1 MKNPVSRRAIYLI
14 LLSLIW
20 GGCASTPPRQ
30 NDPIGLSTANQ
41 APEQTGSSSTKP
53 EEPLTAESSLL
64 INADDSTKL
73 EDYSKAIVLL
83 ERAIRLSPRDPNLWI
98 RLSEGYLKKEEF
110 ELAEQYARKAIVLSR
125 QNKETQRRAWLQLA
139 NVFEK
144 TGNTKEAE
152 QLRKTYRYRT
162 S

>member
-20 GGCASTPPRQ
+20 AGCASTPPRQ
-30 NDPIGLSTANQ
+30 NDPDQLPAANQ

-125 QNKETQRRAWLQLA
+125 QNKEAQRRAWLQLA

>member
-1 MKNPVSRRAIYLI
+1 MKNSVSRKALYLV

-20 GGCASTPPRQ
+20 AGCASTPPSQ
-30 NDPIGLSTANQ
+30 DDPSELSTASQ
-41 APEQTGSSSTKP
+41 APGQTDSSSTEP

-64 INADDSTKL
+64 MNADDSTKL

-98 RLSEGYLKKEEF
+98 RLSDGYLKKREF

>member
-1 MKNPVSRRAIYLI
+1 MKNPDSRKALYLI
-14 LLSLIW
+14 LLSLMW
-20 GGCASTPPRQ
+20 AGCASSPPRQ
-30 NDPIGLSTANQ
+30 NDPDKPPTASQ
-41 APEQTGSSSTKP
+41 APEQTNSPST
-53 EEPLTAESSLL
+53 EPDKSITAESSLL
-64 INADDSTKL
+64 INAEDSTKL

-152 QLRKTYRYRT
+152 KLRKTYRYLT

>member
-1 MKNPVSRRAIYLI
+1 MKNPASRKALYLI

-20 GGCASTPPRQ
+20 AGCASSPPRQ
-30 NDPIGLSTANQ
+30 NDPNELPTASQ
-41 APEQTGSSSTKP
+41 APEQTDSSST
-53 EEPLTAESSLL
+53 EPKEPITAESSLL
-64 INADDSTKL
+64 LNADDSTKL

-98 RLSEGYLKKEEF
+98 RLSESYLKKEEF

-125 QNKETQRRAWLQLA
+125 KNKETQRRAWLQLA

-144 TGNTKEAE
+144 TGNTREAAK
-152 QLRKTYRYRT
+152 LRKAYRYRT

>member
-1 MKNPVSRRAIYLI
+1 MKNTVSHKALYFI

-20 GGCASTPPRQ
+20 AGCASSPPRQ
-30 NDPIGLSTANQ
+30 NDPDEAPTARQ
-41 APEQTGSSSTKP
+41 APEQTDSPST
-53 EEPLTAESSLL
+53 EPDESITAESSLL
-64 INADDSTKL
+64 INAEDSTKR

-152 QLRKTYRYRT
+152 KLRKTYRYLT

>member
-20 GGCASTPPRQ
+20 AGCASTPPRQ
-30 NDPIGLSTANQ
+30 NDPGDPPRASQ

-125 QNKETQRRAWLQLA
+125 QNKEIQRRAWLQLA

-144 TGNTKEAE
+144 TGNIKEAE
-152 QLRKTYRYRT
+152 KLRKTYRYRT